1 MKRASTSNRIAVLVV
16 DDHPVVCSGIAAIV
30 NGQTDMEVVAVAA
43 SGKAAIEA
51 FGQRISPTSS

>member
-1 MKRASTSNRIAVLVV
+1 M
-16 DDHPVVCSGIAAIV
+16 VCSGIAAIV

-43 SGKAAIEA
+43 SGKAAIEV